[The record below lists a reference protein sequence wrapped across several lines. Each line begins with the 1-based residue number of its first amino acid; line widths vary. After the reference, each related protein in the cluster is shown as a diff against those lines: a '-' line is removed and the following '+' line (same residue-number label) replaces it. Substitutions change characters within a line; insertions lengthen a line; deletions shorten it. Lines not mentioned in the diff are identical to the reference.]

1 MSGGSKRRAVESV
14 HGLVLLNKPAGITS
28 NRALQRVKRL
38 FGVRKAGHTGSLDPA
53 ATGMLPLC
61 LGEATKISAFLL
73 DSDKCYRVTARL
85 GEARDTGDRDGQVV
99 RTAQI
104 PDLSRTEWE
113 QILAQFQGETEQ
125 IPPMY
130 SALKRDGRRLYELAR
145 QGETVE
151 REPRRI
157 RIDGIALSEVA
168 GPRVVFR
175 VRCSKGTY
183 IRSLVEDIARLA
195 GTIAYT
201 EHLHREWV
209 DPFAERAMVGLA
221 ALERQAADAPDGLG
235 AHLLAPD
242 IALADRAE
250 LALGKAE
257 ADRFMHG
264 QRLRVVAAASDLLRV
279 YGPERHFLG
288 IAECDAEGRL
298 SPRRVFHL

>member
-1 MSGGSKRRAVESV
+1 MSGGKKRRAVESV
-14 HGLVLLNKPAGITS
+14 HGLVLLDKPAGITS

-73 DSDKCYRVTARL
+73 DADKCYRVTAKL
-85 GEARDTGDRDGQVV
+85 GEARDTGDRDGQIT
-99 RTAQI
+99 RTAEV
-104 PDLSRTEWE
+104 PELSRDDWE
-113 QILAQFQGETEQ
+113 QILSRFLGESEQ

-145 QGETVE
+145 KGQTVE
-151 REPRRI
+151 RAPRRI
-157 RIDGIALSEVA
+157 RIDSIALSEAA
-168 GPRVVFR
+168 GKRIVFR

-183 IRSLVEDIARLA
+183 VRSLVEDVAAVA
-195 GTIAYT
+195 GTVAYT

-209 DPFAERAMVGLA
+209 EPFADRRMIGLA
-221 ALERQAADAPDGLG
+221 ALERQAAEGPDALSE
-235 AHLLAPD
+235 HLLAPD
-242 IALADRAE
+242 IALSDRAE
-250 LALGKAE
+250 LALDRTE
-257 ADRFMHG
+257 ADRFLHG
-264 QRLRVVAAASDLLRV
+264 QRLKVAAAASDLLRV